1 MIIVCP
7 CDQKSF
13 NIDDKL
19 IPKEGRLVKCGVCNH
34 TWFFKPSENIGEEQ
48 YAATPNTTIKEEENR
63 EFIRVKQNKEAIKP
77 KVDKTKENK
86 KYLPAIKRE
95 KSKNFSKLFLVFLIT
110 IIAIVILIDTFKVP
124 LSYIIPNINFY
135 LDNLYQSLIDIKL
148 FTINLIN

>member
-34 TWFFKPSENIGEEQ
+34 TWFFKPSENIEIKQ
-48 YAATPNTTIKEEENR
+48 DSATPNTSIKEEENR

-77 KVDKTKENK
+77 KVDKTKGSK
-86 KYLPAIKRE
+86 KYLPAIKKE

-124 LSYIIPNINFY
+124 LGYIIPNINFY

>member
-1 MIIVCP
+1 MIITCP
-7 CDQKSF
+7 RCQKSF

-19 IPKEGRLVKCGVCNH
+19 IPTEGRLVKCGACDH
-34 TWFFKPSENIGEEQ
+34 TWFFKPTENIEDKEDT
-48 YAATPNTTIKEEENR
+48 ATPNTTIKEENR
-63 EFIRVKQNKEAIKP
+63 EFIRVKQNKEALKP

>member
-19 IPKEGRLVKCGVCNH
+19 IPKEGRLLKCGVCNH
-34 TWFFKPSENIGEEQ
+34 TWFFKPLENIEKKQ
-48 YAATPNTTIKEEENR
+48 DAATPDTTINKEEKK
-63 EFIRVKQNKEAIKP
+63 EFIRIKQNKETIKP
-77 KVDKTKENK
+77 KVDKTKGNT
-86 KYLPAIKRE
+86 KYLPAIKKE
-95 KSKNFSKLFLVFLIT
+95 KSKNFSKLFLVFLIS

-124 LSYIIPNINFY
+124 LGYIIPNINFY

>member
-34 TWFFKPSENIGEEQ
+34 TWFFKPSENIENKQ
-48 YAATPNTTIKEEENR
+48 DAATPNTTIKAQENKK
-63 EFIRVKQNKEAIKP
+63 FIRVKQNKEYIKP
-77 KVDKTKENK
+77 KVDKTKGNK
-86 KYLPAIKRE
+86 KYLPAIKKE
-95 KSKNFSKLFLVFLIT
+95 KSKNFSKLFLVLLIS
-110 IIAIVILIDTFKVP
+110 IIAIIILIDTFKDP
-124 LSYIIPNINFY
+124 LAYIIPNINFY

-148 FTINLIN
+148 FITNLIN

>member
-1 MIIVCP
+1 MIITCP
-7 CDQKSF
+7 RCQKSF

-19 IPKEGRLVKCGVCNH
+19 IPTEGRLVKCGACDH
-34 TWFFKPSENIGEEQ
+34 TWFFKPSENIEKKQ
-48 YAATPNTTIKEEENR
+48 DTATPNTTINEEGKR
-63 EFIRVKQNKEAIKP
+63 EFIRVKRTKETIKP
-77 KVDKTKENK
+77 KVDKTTGNK
-86 KYLPAIKRE
+86 KYLPAIKKE
-95 KSKNFSKLFLVFLIT
+95 KSKNFSKLFLVFLIS

>member
-34 TWFFKPSENIGEEQ
+34 TWFFKPSKDIEKKQ
-48 YAATPNTTIKEEENR
+48 DAATPNTTIKEKGNK
-63 EFIRVKQNKEAIKP
+63 EFIQVKQNKEVIKP

-124 LSYIIPNINFY
+124 LGYIIPNINFY

>member
-1 MIIVCP
+1 MIITCP
-7 CDQKSF
+7 RCQKSF
-13 NIDDKL
+13 NINDKL
-19 IPKEGRLVKCGVCNH
+19 IPIEGRLVKCGVCNH
-34 TWFFKPSENIGEEQ
+34 TWFFKPSENIEKKQ
-48 YAATPNTTIKEEENR
+48 DAATPNTTIKEEENR

-124 LSYIIPNINFY
+124 LGYIIPNINFY

>member
-1 MIIVCP
+1 MIIACP
-7 CDQKSF
+7 SCQKSF

-19 IPKEGRLVKCGVCNH
+19 IPIEGRLVKCGACDH
-34 TWFFKPSENIGEEQ
+34 TWFFKPKENIENKQ
-48 YAATPNTTIKEEENR
+48 DAATPDTTIKEEEKS
-63 EFIRVKQNKEAIKP
+63 ELIRVKQNKETIKS
-77 KVDKTKENK
+77 KVDKTKGNK
-86 KYLPAIKRE
+86 KYLPAIKKE
-95 KSKNFSKLFLVFLIT
+95 KSKNYSKLFLVFLIT

>member
-34 TWFFKPSENIGEEQ
+34 TWFFKPSENIEKKQ
-48 YAATPNTTIKEEENR
+48 DAATPNTTIKEEENR
-63 EFIRVKQNKEAIKP
+63 EFIRVKQNKEAIKT

-124 LSYIIPNINFY
+124 LGYIIPNINFY

>member
-34 TWFFKPSENIGEEQ
+34 TWFFKPSENIEKKQ
-48 YAATPNTTIKEEENR
+48 DAATPNTTIKEEENI
-63 EFIRVKQNKEAIKP
+63 EFIRVKQNKEATKP
-77 KVDKTKENK
+77 KIDKTKENK
-86 KYLPAIKRE
+86 KYLPVIKRE

-110 IIAIVILIDTFKVP
+110 IIAIVILIDTFKAP

>member
-1 MIIVCP
+1 MIITCP
-7 CDQKSF
+7 RCQKSF

-34 TWFFKPSENIGEEQ
+34 TWFFKPSENIEKKQ
-48 YAATPNTTIKEEENR
+48 DAATPNTTIKEEENR

-124 LSYIIPNINFY
+124 LGYIIPNINFY

>member
-34 TWFFKPSENIGEEQ
+34 TWFFKPSEYIEKKQ
-48 YAATPNTTIKEEENR
+48 DAATPNTTIKEEENR

-77 KVDKTKENK
+77 KVDKTKGSK
-86 KYLPAIKRE
+86 KYLPAIKKE
-95 KSKNFSKLFLVFLIT
+95 KSKNFSKLFLVFFIT

-124 LSYIIPNINFY
+124 LGYIIPNINFY

>member
-19 IPKEGRLVKCGVCNH
+19 IPNEGRLVKCGVCNH
-34 TWFFKPSENIGEEQ
+34 TWFFKPSENIEKKQ
-48 YAATPNTTIKEEENR
+48 DTATPNTSIEEEENR
-63 EFIRVKQNKEAIKP
+63 EFIRVKQNKEAIKT

-86 KYLPAIKRE
+86 KYLPAIKRK
-95 KSKNFSKLFLVFLIT
+95 KSKNFSKVFLVFLIT

-124 LSYIIPNINFY
+124 LGYIIPNINFY

>member
-34 TWFFKPSENIGEEQ
+34 TWFFKPSENIEKKQ
-48 YAATPNTTIKEEENR
+48 DAATPNTTIKEEENR

-77 KVDKTKENK
+77 KEDKTKEINTPNVPTAK
-86 KYLPAIKRE
+86 EIC
-95 KSKNFSKLFLVFLIT
+95 KNFSKLFLVFLIT

-124 LSYIIPNINFY
+124 LGYIIPNINFY

>member
-1 MIIVCP
+1 MIITCP
-7 CDQKSF
+7 RCQKSF

-34 TWFFKPSENIGEEQ
+34 TWFFKPSENIEDKQ
-48 YAATPNTTIKEEENR
+48 DAATPDTTINEEEKGQFTQVR
-63 EFIRVKQNKEAIKP
+63 KNKENAKP
-77 KVDKTKENK
+77 KVDKTKGSK
-86 KYLPAIKRE
+86 KYLPAIKKE

>member
-1 MIIVCP
+1 MIITCP
-7 CDQKSF
+7 RCQKSF

-19 IPKEGRLVKCGVCNH
+19 IPTEGRLVKCGACDH
-34 TWFFKPSENIGEEQ
+34 TWFFKPSENIEKKQ
-48 YAATPNTTIKEEENR
+48 DSATPNTTFKEEENR
-63 EFIRVKQNKEAIKP
+63 EFIRVKRTKETIKP
-77 KVDKTKENK
+77 KVDKTTENK
-86 KYLPAIKRE
+86 KYLPAIKKE
-95 KSKNFSKLFLVFLIT
+95 KSKNFSKLFLVFLIS

>member
-7 CDQKSF
+7 RDQKSF

-34 TWFFKPSENIGEEQ
+34 TWFFKPLENIEKNQ
-48 YAATPNTTIKEEENR
+48 DVATPYTAINEEENK
-63 EFIRVKQNKEAIKP
+63 EFIQVKQNKETIKA
-77 KVDKTKENK
+77 KIDKTKGNK
-86 KYLPAIKRE
+86 KYLPAIK
-95 KSKNFSKLFLVFLIT
+95 KVKNKNYSKLFLVFLIT

>member
-34 TWFFKPSENIGEEQ
+34 TWFFKPIENNDDKKG
-48 YAATPNTTIKEEENR
+48 AATPDTIINEEENK
-63 EFIRVKQNKEAIKP
+63 EFIRVKRNNGTIKS
-77 KVDKTKENK
+77 KVDKTKGSK
-86 KYLPAIKRE
+86 KYLPAIKKE

-124 LSYIIPNINFY
+124 LGYIIPNINFY

>member
-34 TWFFKPSENIGEEQ
+34 TWFFKPSKNIEKKQ
-48 YAATPNTTIKEEENR
+48 DAATPNTTNNEWENR
-63 EFIRVKQNKEAIKP
+63 EFIRVKQNKETIKT
-77 KVDKTKENK
+77 KVDKIKGSK
-86 KYLPAIKRE
+86 KYLPAIKKE
-95 KSKNFSKLFLVFLIT
+95 KRKNFLKLFLVFLIS
-110 IIAIVILIDTFKVP
+110 IIAIVILIDTFKGP

>member
-34 TWFFKPSENIGEEQ
+34 TWFFKPSENIEKKQ
-48 YAATPNTTIKEEENR
+48 DAATPNTTIKE
-63 EFIRVKQNKEAIKP
+63 AIKQ

-86 KYLPAIKRE
+86 KY
-95 KSKNFSKLFLVFLIT
+95 
-110 IIAIVILIDTFKVP
+110 
-124 LSYIIPNINFY
+124 
-135 LDNLYQSLIDIKL
+135 
-148 FTINLIN
+148 

>member
-7 CDQKSF
+7 CDQKKF

-19 IPKEGRLVKCGVCNH
+19 IPNEGRLVKCGVCNH
-34 TWFFKPSENIGEEQ
+34 TWFFKPSENIEKKQ
-48 YAATPNTTIKEEENR
+48 DAATPNTRIKEEENR

-77 KVDKTKENK
+77 KIDKTKGSK
-86 KYLPAIKRE
+86 KYLPAIKKE
-95 KSKNFSKLFLVFLIT
+95 KSKNFSKLFLVFLIS

>member
-19 IPKEGRLVKCGVCNH
+19 IPKEGRLVKCGVCDH
-34 TWFFKPSENIGEEQ
+34 TWFFKPSENIENKQDFGTPDTKINEE
-48 YAATPNTTIKEEENR
+48 KNR
-63 EFIRVKQNKEAIKP
+63 EFISVNQNKDTIIP
-77 KVDKTKENK
+77 KADKTKGSK
-86 KYLPAIKRE
+86 KYLPVIKTE

>member
-1 MIIVCP
+1 MIITCP
-7 CDQKSF
+7 RCQKSF

-19 IPKEGRLVKCGVCNH
+19 IPIEGRLVKCGACNH
-34 TWFFKPSENIGEEQ
+34 TWFFKPTENIEDKQ
-48 YAATPNTTIKEEENR
+48 DAATPDKTINEEEKR
-63 EFIRVKQNKEAIKP
+63 EFIQVKRNKETVKP
-77 KVDKTKENK
+77 KVDKTKGSK
-86 KYLPAIKRE
+86 KYLPAIKKE
-95 KSKNFSKLFLVFLIT
+95 KKKNFLKLFLVFLIS

>member
-34 TWFFKPSENIGEEQ
+34 TWFFKPSENIEKKQ
-48 YAATPNTTIKEEENR
+48 DAATPNTIIKEEENR
-63 EFIRVKQNKEAIKP
+63 EFIPVKENKEAIKP

-95 KSKNFSKLFLVFLIT
+95 KNKNFSKLFLVFLIS

>member
-1 MIIVCP
+1 MIITCP
-7 CDQKSF
+7 RCQKSF

-19 IPKEGRLVKCGVCNH
+19 IPKEGRLVKCGACDH
-34 TWFFKPSENIGEEQ
+34 TWFFKLTENIEDKQG
-48 YAATPNTTIKEEENR
+48 AATPDTTINEEENR
-63 EFIRVKQNKEAIKP
+63 EFIRVKRNKETIKP
-77 KVDKTKENK
+77 KVDKIKGSK
-86 KYLPAIKRE
+86 KYLPAIKKE

-135 LDNLYQSLIDIKL
+135 LNNLYQSLIDIKL

>member
-1 MIIVCP
+1 MIITCP
-7 CDQKSF
+7 RCQKSF

-19 IPKEGRLVKCGVCNH
+19 IPTEGRLVKCGACDH
-34 TWFFKPSENIGEEQ
+34 TWFFKPTENIEDKQ
-48 YAATPNTTIKEEENR
+48 DTATPDTTINEVETR
-63 EFIRVKQNKEAIKP
+63 EFIQVKQNKEVIKP

-95 KSKNFSKLFLVFLIT
+95 RSKNFSKLFLVFLIT
-110 IIAIVILIDTFKVP
+110 IIAIVILIDTFKDP

>member
-34 TWFFKPSENIGEEQ
+34 TWFFKPSENIEKKQ
-48 YAATPNTTIKEEENR
+48 DAATPNTTIKEEENR
-63 EFIRVKQNKEAIKP
+63 EFIRVKQHKDAIKP
-77 KVDKTKENK
+77 KIDKTKGSK
-86 KYLPAIKRE
+86 KYLPAIKKE

-124 LSYIIPNINFY
+124 LGYIIPNINFY

>member
-19 IPKEGRLVKCGVCNH
+19 IPKEGRLVKCGACDH
-34 TWFFKPSENIGEEQ
+34 TWFFKPTENIENKQE
-48 YAATPNTTIKEEENR
+48 AATPDPTINEEENK
-63 EFIRVKQNKEAIKP
+63 EFIKVKRNNETIKP
-77 KVDKTKENK
+77 KVDKTKGSK
-86 KYLPAIKRE
+86 KYLPAIKKE

>member
-34 TWFFKPSENIGEEQ
+34 TWFFKPSENIEIKQ
-48 YAATPNTTIKEEENR
+48 DSATPNTTIKEEENR

-77 KVDKTKENK
+77 KVEKTKESK
-86 KYLPAIKRE
+86 KYLPAIKKE

-124 LSYIIPNINFY
+124 LGYIIPNINFY

>member
-1 MIIVCP
+1 MKKNKTLRH
-7 CDQKSF
+7 Q
-13 NIDDKL
+13 
-19 IPKEGRLVKCGVCNH
+19 
-34 TWFFKPSENIGEEQ
+34 
-48 YAATPNTTIKEEENR
+48 NTTINEEENR
-63 EFIRVKQNKEAIKP
+63 EFIRVKQNKETIKP
-77 KVDKTKENK
+77 KVDKTKGNK
-86 KYLPAIKRE
+86 KYLPAIKKE